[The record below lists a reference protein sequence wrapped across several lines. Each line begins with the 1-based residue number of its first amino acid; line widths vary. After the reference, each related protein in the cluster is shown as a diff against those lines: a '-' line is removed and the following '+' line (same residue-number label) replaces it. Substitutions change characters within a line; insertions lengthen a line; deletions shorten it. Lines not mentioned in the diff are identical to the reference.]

1 MTDSAPLTATILG
14 AGGLGSKFGGRLAA
28 AGADVWLIARNP
40 HHAAAVRNHG
50 LSIVKGET
58 EETVQLRAST
68 DPFEPAPAEF
78 VFVTVKTYD
87 TEIAVRRIAPYLHE
101 DALAITLQ
109 NGLGS
114 IETMAQHF
122 GEERCVL
129 GVTFEG
135 ATFLEPGRVAD
146 MGSGTTYLA
155 AGEETRERLQRLAD
169 LLTSGGIDTEVRE
182 QREVEGLLWGKLA
195 MASGINPI
203 ATVLRVPNGALSEFE
218 EARELSQ
225 QAIAETVAVAEAAGI
240 ELAFDP
246 HERFEQTT
254 RATRDMSSGTLLDA
268 MRGRRTEID
277 AISGAI
283 ADEGD
288 RLGVPTPLHRT
299 LWRVIKAIEATA
311 ERRVHE

>member
-1 MTDSAPLTATILG
+1 MTDPAPLTATILG
-14 AGGLGSKFGGRLAA
+14 AGGLGSKFGARMAE

-40 HHAAAVRNHG
+40 HHAAAARNHG
-50 LSIVKGET
+50 LTIVKGDT
-58 EETVQLRAST
+58 EQTVPIRAST
-68 DPFEPAPAEF
+68 DSFEPSPAEF
-78 VFVTVKTYD
+78 IFVTVKTYD
-87 TEIAVRRIAPYLHE
+87 TEVAVRRLAPYLHE

-114 IETMAQHF
+114 IETMAEHF
-122 GEERCVL
+122 DEERCVL

-135 ATFLEPGRVAD
+135 ATLLDPGRVAD

-155 AGEETRERLQRLAD
+155 AGDATRERLARLAEA
-169 LLTSGGIDTEVRE
+169 LTAGGIETEVRE

-218 EARELSQ
+218 EACELSR
-225 QAIAETVAVAEAAGI
+225 QAIAETVAVAAAWGI

-254 RATRDMSSGTLLDA
+254 RATRDMSSCTLLDA

-288 RLGVPTPLHRT
+288 RLGVPTPLHRM
-299 LWRVIKAIEATA
+299 LWRIIKAIEATA

>member
-1 MTDSAPLTATILG
+1 MTAAAPLTATILG
-14 AGGLGSKFGGRLAA
+14 AGGIGSKFGGRLAG
-28 AGADVWLIARNP
+28 AGADVWLVSRNP

-50 LSIVKGET
+50 LSIVKGESA
-58 EETVQLRAST
+58 ETVQLRAST
-68 DPFEPAPAEF
+68 DSFEPAPAEF
-78 VFVTVKTYD
+78 IFVTVKTYD
-87 TEIAVRRIAPYLHE
+87 TDAAVRRIAPYLRE

-109 NGLGS
+109 NGLGG
-114 IETMAQHF
+114 IETMAAHF
-122 GEERCVL
+122 GQSRCVL

-135 ATFLEPGRVAD
+135 ATLLGPGRVAD

-155 AGEETRERLQRLAD
+155 AGDATRDRLQRLAS
-169 LLTSGGIDTEVRE
+169 LLTESGITTELRD
-182 QREVEGLLWGKLA
+182 QHEVEGLLWGKLA

-203 ATVLRVPNGALSEFE
+203 AAVLRVPNGALSEFE
-218 EARELSQ
+218 AARELSHE
-225 QAIAETVAVAEAAGI
+225 AIAETVAVAAARGI
-240 ELAFDP
+240 ALAFDP

-268 MRGRRTEID
+268 MRGRPTEID

-288 RLGVPTPLHRT
+288 RLGVPTPLHRL

-311 ERRVHE
+311 DRRVHE